1 MIFNTKHKKLSIFI
15 LLIFILLISMFLSIL
30 LGSVRL
36 EPGEVISCL
45 TGRDA
50 SSVASVLIH
59 ACLQLLLR
67 EWGFRVQA

>member
-36 EPGEVISCL
+36 EPGEVI
-45 TGRDA
+45 
-50 SSVASVLIH
+50 
-59 ACLQLLLR
+59 
-67 EWGFRVQA
+67 